1 MQSGL
6 RFGIV
11 LVAILI
17 GTFTC
22 QAFSGQ
28 HELPLSSGA
37 TWRGDYGDT
46 VKVVYRE
53 QGVEQSMEGDL
64 KLIDGK
70 GDFAII
76 QIRGELAGSI
86 RTKSIFAADIV
97 SMTTVSKGT
106 SDQEVARPGTSTST
120 SRSSD
125 RQPNDS
131 GKQLGSAGYQGV
143 FYLPWEGMVGVGAR
157 HDEIVKIGEQADE
170 LGDGQIIVLH
180 IKSGGGLVLEGDR
193 IHDALKDLR
202 KRHRVVAWVKEAI
215 SAAAYTALHCNE
227 IYFMK
232 NGAMGSIVMFAGQ
245 TAISGAELQAWIQQL
260 AEVAELGDRSPIPAE
275 CMVTRTKMASYD
287 KDPETGKITWY
298 ADMRGEYD
306 ISDANN
312 VLTLNADN
320 AFDSGY
326 IDGIADNKED
336 LAIEMGLP
344 GWKEIGTGQKVFDD
358 WQKRTKMAKEQLT
371 KLQARLGYKGTSTGD
386 ARSQLATRISLL
398 EEILKWADRCPPVY
412 TYEMGFPPK
421 DVLERQLRELK
432 KQLGDMNRRR

>member
-1 MQSGL
+1 MKC
-6 RFGIV
+6 GIRIGF
-11 LVAILI
+11 LVMAILI
-17 GTFTC
+17 GVM
-22 QAFSGQ
+22 APEGLAGQ

-37 TWRGDYGDT
+37 TWRGSDGDT
-46 VKVVYRE
+46 VTVVFKE
-53 QGVEQSMEGDL
+53 QGVEQTMTGDL
-64 KLIDGK
+64 EKIDGNA
-70 GDFAII
+70 GFEII
-76 QIRGELAGSI
+76 VIRGELAGSI
-86 RTKSIFAADIV
+86 RSKAIFGPDIV
-97 SMTTVSKGT
+97 SMTTVSAGAPV
-106 SDQEVARPGTSTST
+106 DA
-120 SRSSD
+120 SSD
-125 RQPNDS
+125 SSVSVDS
-131 GKQLGSAGYQGV
+131 SSSSSKGKAMRPSNYQGV

-170 LGDGQIIVLH
+170 LGEGQIIVLH

-227 IYFMK
+227 IYFMR

-287 KDPETGKITWY
+287 KDPDTGKVTWY
-298 ADMRGEYD
+298 ADMSGEYD
-306 ISDANN
+306 ISDAAN

-320 AFDSGY
+320 AFHSGY
-326 IDGIADNKED
+326 IDGIADNKND
-336 LAIEMGLP
+336 LALEMGLP

-371 KLQARLGYKGTSTGD
+371 KLQARLGYKGSSTGD

-398 EEILKWADRCPPVY
+398 EEILRWADRCPPVY

>member
-6 RFGIV
+6 RFGLV
-11 LVAILI
+11 LIAILI
-17 GTFTC
+17 GAISA

-37 TWRGDYGDT
+37 TWRGDYGDI
-46 VKVVYRE
+46 VKVVYKE
-53 QGVEQSMEGDL
+53 QGVEQSMEGEL

-97 SMTTVSKGT
+97 SMTTVSQGT
-106 SDQEVARPGTSTST
+106 TDQEAARPGESGRTSKAGA
-120 SRSSD
+120 
-125 RQPNDS
+125 NDS
-131 GKQLGSAGYQGV
+131 AKPLTTDYQGV

-157 HDEIVKIGEQADE
+157 HDEIVQIGEQADE

-193 IHDALKDLR
+193 IHEALKDLR

-232 NGAMGSIVMFAGQ
+232 NGAMGSIVMYSGQ
-245 TAISGAELQAWIQQL
+245 TAISGATLEAWIQQL

-287 KDPETGKITWY
+287 KDPDTGKVTWY

-320 AFDSGY
+320 AYHSKY

-358 WQKRTKMAKEQLT
+358 WQKRTKTAKEQLT

-386 ARSQLATRISLL
+386 ARSQLATRINLL